1 MPQRHRS
8 EISECVSADPLGRLR
23 RTPRTYGQGR
33 HCAFPGCGTVLSIY
47 NGAKCCG
54 AHSPIDLR
62 AAVAR
67 ESRPSAAVS
76 TVTAAAP
83 MSDEPPVARRARPQA
98 AVLVEPGGRISRRAS

>member
-33 HCAFPGCGTVLSIY
+33 HCAFPGCETVLSIY

-54 AHSPIDLR
+54 AHNPIDLR

-67 ESRPSAAVS
+67 QSRPPAAVGA
-76 TVTAAAP
+76 VTTADP
-83 MSDEPPVARRARPQA
+83 GDGPPEVRRARPQA
-98 AVLVEPGGRISRRAS
+98 AVLVEPGGRITRRAS